1 MGGCCTHR
9 IVFQHSMIAAL
20 SCAWQVSS
28 KWGGST
34 QRPSGVVQRPSRPAG
49 YARFSNNRRGWPAR
63 QIEQQRLAVIGAN
76 ASSSDDS
83 GSAAQHLL
91 QLSQQYDSQAAGDR
105 YFSIQLTA
113 EERLARIEM
122 LLQQGVTEETVQR
135 MIENSKGGP
144 YMQSASEGAA
154 ILAVLRE
161 RGCSDAE
168 MNLLLRQSNIM
179 ARPGSSTSDVFV
191 ALDDMLQLSR
201 VKIMQVC
208 LQQPSLLKSDSG
220 KLRQRWSWVQAHY
233 GLSKK
238 AVASLARRMVNNRN
252 VCGLLTYSQ
261 ATITVRLSGLQR
273 LFELSD
279 AEVSKLFP
287 YLAELLEYE
296 PEQHIRP
303 RWDLYQSLLGVFDS
317 ADKQRF
323 ITSPSSLRLPEPT
336 IRNVYRGVEQLMG
349 STAAAQDMLLR
360 SPRSF
365 VSGIERLA
373 TNLRA
378 LQQLYGCSLQQAQRV
393 LLRTPNLTP
402 LMLEAPKFQ
411 CRVAALTEWYGH
423 ASPAAMLL
431 APCSGRRHSMIVA
444 LSCAWQVSS
453 KWGGSTQRPS
463 GVSWRPSRPAG
474 CGRFS
479 NNRRSWPARQLEQQ
493 QLTVTRENASSSDDS
508 GSAAQRLLQLS
519 QQYNSHA
526 AGDRDFYKQ
535 LTAEERLARI
545 EMLLQQGVTEET
557 VRHMIER
564 WKAGPYMQSASEGA
578 ASLAVLRERGC
589 SDAEMNFLLWQSNI
603 TARPASNVSDVFAAL
618 DDMLQLSRPDILRVC
633 RRRASLLNIDSDK
646 LRQRWSWVQAHYGL
660 SKKAVTSLAKS
671 MVNSRPVCALLDY
684 TQETITGRFSGLQ
697 RLFELSD
704 AEVSKLF
711 PYLAELLEADPE
723 QHIRPRWDLYQSL
736 LGEFQPADKRRFM
749 TSPGSLR
756 LPEATIRSVFR
767 GVEQLMGST
776 ADAQSLLRLS
786 PKSFGSGIER
796 LATNLRTLQQLYG
809 CSSQQ
814 AQKVLVRT
822 PLLTPLMLEAPKF
835 QCRVAALTQWYG
847 HASPAALLL
856 APSCGARLCGSM
868 WKLGARMAFI
878 RRLRLE
884 RAEPELNTSNLASS
898 TEQFCRAV
906 RVSEEEY
913 AAFEQRWLAS
923 PEAAELCRHEGPPH
937 VKIIGAEGA
946 EL

>member
-1 MGGCCTHR
+1 
-9 IVFQHSMIAAL
+9 MIAAL
-20 SCAWQVSS
+20 SCAWQASS
-28 KWGGST
+28 RWDGST

-135 MIENSKGGP
+135 MIEISKGGP
-144 YMQSASEGAA
+144 YMQSVSEGAA

-161 RGCSDAE
+161 LGFLVADV
-168 MNLLLRQSNIM
+168 NLLLRLQPSII
-179 ARPGSSTSDVFV
+179 ARPASNVSDVFA

-323 ITSPSSLRLPEPT
+323 ITSPSSLRLLEPT
-336 IRNVYRGVEQLMG
+336 IRNVYNGVEQLMG

-360 SPRSF
+360 SPKSF

-431 APCSGRRHSMIVA
+431 APCSGRRV
-444 LSCAWQVSS
+444 
-453 KWGGSTQRPS
+453 
-463 GVSWRPSRPAG
+463 
-474 CGRFS
+474 
-479 NNRRSWPARQLEQQ
+479 
-493 QLTVTRENASSSDDS
+493 
-508 GSAAQRLLQLS
+508 
-519 QQYNSHA
+519 
-526 AGDRDFYKQ
+526 
-535 LTAEERLARI
+535 
-545 EMLLQQGVTEET
+545 
-557 VRHMIER
+557 
-564 WKAGPYMQSASEGA
+564 SAS
-578 ASLAVLRERGC
+578 
-589 SDAEMNFLLWQSNI
+589 LW
-603 TARPASNVSDVFAAL
+603 L
-618 DDMLQLSRPDILRVC
+618 
-633 RRRASLLNIDSDK
+633 
-646 LRQRWSWVQAHYGL
+646 
-660 SKKAVTSLAKS
+660 
-671 MVNSRPVCALLDY
+671 
-684 TQETITGRFSGLQ
+684 
-697 RLFELSD
+697 
-704 AEVSKLF
+704 
-711 PYLAELLEADPE
+711 
-723 QHIRPRWDLYQSL
+723 
-736 LGEFQPADKRRFM
+736 
-749 TSPGSLR
+749 
-756 LPEATIRSVFR
+756 
-767 GVEQLMGST
+767 
-776 ADAQSLLRLS
+776 
-786 PKSFGSGIER
+786 
-796 LATNLRTLQQLYG
+796 
-809 CSSQQ
+809 
-814 AQKVLVRT
+814 
-822 PLLTPLMLEAPKF
+822 
-835 QCRVAALTQWYG
+835 
-847 HASPAALLL
+847 
-856 APSCGARLCGSM
+856 
-868 WKLGARMAFI
+868 LGARMAFV
-878 RRLRLE
+878 RYLRME
-884 RAEPELNTSNLASS
+884 RAEPDLNTGKLAE
-898 TEQFCRAV
+898 TTKRFCRSV

-913 AAFEQRWLAS
+913 AAFEQRWLS
-923 PEAAELCRHEGPPH
+923 SCEAAELCRHEGPPR
-937 VKIIGAEGA
+937 VKIIGAAGA
-946 EL
+946 EP